1 MPGKNRRPKREFRPQ
16 AHAALYL
23 IALLYVAYLLFQ
35 MVMGAVRG
43 GPDAPA
49 SWQLALGVAVLGG
62 GAALLGVLTWHMLRL
77 PPKDAQ
83 NAPGPDSFAGE
94 KIDEKV
100 RKTAKKPPRAAPGRS
115 RSGRQVT
122 AARGHF
128 FLFDRRFR

>member
-62 GAALLGVLTWHMLRL
+62 GAALLGVLTWHMLHL
-77 PPKDAQ
+77 PAKGAQ
-83 NAPGPDSFAGE
+83 NAPGPDSSAEE
-94 KIDEKV
+94 KTDEKSEENSE
-100 RKTAKKPPRAAPGRS
+100 KTSAGSPLDEADPA
-115 RSGRQVT
+115 
-122 AARGHF
+122 
-128 FLFDRRFR
+128 DR

>member
-83 NAPGPDSFAGE
+83 NAPGPDSSAGE
-94 KIDEKV
+94 KTDEKSEENSG
-100 RKTAKKPPRAAPGRS
+100 KTSAGSPLDEADPA
-115 RSGRQVT
+115 
-122 AARGHF
+122 
-128 FLFDRRFR
+128 DR